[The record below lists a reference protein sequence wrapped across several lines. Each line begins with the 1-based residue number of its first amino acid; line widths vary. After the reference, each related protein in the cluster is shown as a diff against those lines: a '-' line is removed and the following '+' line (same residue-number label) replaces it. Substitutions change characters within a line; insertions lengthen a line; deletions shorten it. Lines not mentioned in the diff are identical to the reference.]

1 MSKSRAEVRSK
12 FHGEVDMGTDFA
24 AEHVISAEY
33 VVAHAARQRQRGRK
47 PSAHYRDIRN
57 PHLALA
63 AAQADIESRT
73 AASPGDYTDFAGRVA
88 IIRVWSERQ
97 RDIAASYAKARIT
110 ENGALGAIIQDVKKG
125 ETLQAPLHYRPTD
138 EGTVEVL
145 LPI

>member
-12 FHGEVDMGTDFA
+12 FHGEVDVGTDLS
-24 AEHVISAEY
+24 AEHVMSAEY
-33 VVAHAARQRQRGRK
+33 VVTHAARQRQRGRN
-47 PSAHYRDIRN
+47 PSVRYRDIRN

-73 AASPGDYTDFAGRVA
+73 AATPGDYTDFAGRVA
-88 IIRVWSERQ
+88 IIRVWSELQ
-97 RDIAASYAKARIT
+97 RDIAASYAEARIT
-110 ENGALGAIIQDVKKG
+110 DNGALGAIIQEVKDG

-138 EGTVEVL
+138 EGTVEVM